1 MDERKRGN
9 DMKPKT
15 IPATNALRALDAAK
29 VKYEAKCY
37 DFEPHGGTEL
47 AAKCLGLDH
56 HATIKTIILE
66 DETKKPFVC
75 LMHGDKEIS
84 TKNLAR
90 ARGSKT
96 VTTCTPETADRHSG
110 YHVGGT
116 SPFGTRK
123 RMTVYVEKTIFDLK
137 EIYINAGHRGIL
149 VVMDPH
155 DIVKVLGDLVVS
167 VNVAI

>member
-1 MDERKRGN
+1 
-9 DMKPKT
+9 MKPTT
-15 IPATNALRALDAAK
+15 IPMTNALRALNAAK
-29 VKYEAKCY
+29 VEYDARCY
-37 DFEPHGGTEL
+37 DYTEHGGTIQ
-47 AAKCLGLDH
+47 AAKELSLDH

-75 LMHGDKEIS
+75 LMHGDREIS

-90 ARGSKT
+90 ARGVKT
-96 VTTCTPETADRHSG
+96 VATCRPEIADRHSG

-123 RMTVYVEKTIFDLK
+123 RMTVYVQKTIYDLP

-149 VVMDPH
+149 VAMKPG
-155 DIVKVLGDLVVS
+155 DIDKVLPGLTVPVD
-167 VNVAI
+167 VAIEG

>member
-1 MDERKRGN
+1 
-9 DMKPKT
+9 MKPTT
-15 IPATNALRALDAAK
+15 IPRTNALRALDAAK
-29 VKYEAKCY
+29 VPYEARCY
-37 DFEPHGGTEL
+37 DYTEHGGTIQ
-47 AAKCLGLDH
+47 AATELGLDH

-84 TKNLAR
+84 VKNLAR
-90 ARGSKT
+90 VRGVKT
-96 VTTCTPETADRHSG
+96 VRTCDPATADRHSG

-123 RMTVYVEKTIFDLK
+123 RMTVYVEKSIYNSP

-149 VVMDPH
+149 VAMKPADL
-155 DIVKVLGDLVVS
+155 DKVLAGLTVPVE
-167 VNVAI
+167 VAI

>member
-1 MDERKRGN
+1 M
-9 DMKPKT
+9 T
-15 IPATNALRALDAAK
+15 QAIRALKAADAEFELK
-29 VKYEAKCY
+29 TY
-37 DFEPHGGTEL
+37 DFTPHGGTAQCAAEL
-47 AAKCLGLDH
+47 GVDH

-75 LMHGDKEIS
+75 LMHGDREIS

-90 ARGSKT
+90 VRGVKT
-96 VTTCTPETADRHSG
+96 VQTCDPETADRHSG

-123 RMTVYVEKTIFDLK
+123 RMTVYVQKTIYDLP

-149 VVMDPH
+149 VAMNPRDL
-155 DIVKVLGDLVVS
+155 DIVLAGLTVPVD
-167 VNVAI
+167 VAIP

>member
-1 MDERKRGN
+1 M
-9 DMKPKT
+9 
-15 IPATNALRALDAAK
+15 TNALRALNAAK
-29 VKYEAKCY
+29 VEYAARCY
-37 DFEPHGGTEL
+37 DYTERGGTIQAATEL
-47 AAKCLGLDH
+47 SLDH

-75 LMHGDKEIS
+75 LMHGDREIS

-90 ARGSKT
+90 ARGVKT
-96 VTTCTPETADRHSG
+96 VATCSPETADRHSG

-123 RMTVYVEKTIFDLK
+123 RMTVYVQKTIYDLP

-149 VVMDPH
+149 VAMKPA
-155 DIVKVLGDLVVS
+155 DIDKALPGLTVPVD
-167 VNVAI
+167 VAIG

>member
-1 MDERKRGN
+1 
-9 DMKPKT
+9 MKPET
-15 IPATNALRALDAAK
+15 IPMTQAIRTLKAAK
-29 VKYEAKCY
+29 ADFELMTY
-37 DFEPHGGTEL
+37 DFELHGGTIQCATEL
-47 AAKCLGLDH
+47 GIDH

-75 LMHGDKEIS
+75 LMHGDCEIS

-90 ARGSKT
+90 ARKCKA
-96 VTTCTPETADRHSG
+96 VATCAPDTADRHSG

-123 RMTVYVEKTIFDLK
+123 RMTVYVQKSIYELP

-149 VVMDPH
+149 VAMDPK
-155 DIVKVLGDLVVS
+155 DLDVVLAGLTVPVDVTQG
-167 VNVAI
+167 

>member
-1 MDERKRGN
+1 
-9 DMKPKT
+9 MKPTT
-15 IPATNALRALDAAK
+15 IPMTNAIRALDAAK
-29 VKYEAKCY
+29 VKYEARTY
-37 DFEPHGGTEL
+37 DYTEHGGTIQ
-47 AAKCLGLDH
+47 AATELGLDH

-75 LMHGDKEIS
+75 LMHGDCEIS

-90 ARGSKT
+90 VRKCKT
-96 VTTCTPETADRHSG
+96 VATCESATADRHSG

-123 RMTVYVEKTIFDLK
+123 RMTVYVQRTIYDLP

-149 VVMDPH
+149 VAMAPR
-155 DIVKVLGDLVVS
+155 DIDVVLPGLTVPVD
-167 VNVAI
+167 VAIQ

>member
-1 MDERKRGN
+1 M
-9 DMKPKT
+9 
-15 IPATNALRALDAAK
+15 TNALRALNAAK
-29 VKYEAKCY
+29 VPYETRCY
-37 DFEPHGGTEL
+37 DYTEHGGTIQ
-47 AAKCLGLDH
+47 AASELGLGH

-75 LMHGDKEIS
+75 LMHGDCEIS

-90 ARGSKT
+90 ARGVKT
-96 VTTCTPETADRHSG
+96 VAPCAPEPADRHSG

-123 RMTVYVEKTIFDLK
+123 RMTVYVQKTIYDLP

-149 VVMDPH
+149 IAMKPA
-155 DIVKVLGDLVVS
+155 DLDRALPGLTVPVD
-167 VNVAI
+167 VAIG

>member
-1 MDERKRGN
+1 
-9 DMKPKT
+9 MKPT
-15 IPATNALRALDAAK
+15 VIPRTQALRALDAAK
-29 VKYEAKCY
+29 VKYVAKCY
-37 DFEPHGGTEL
+37 DFTEHGGTIQ
-47 AAKCLGLDH
+47 AAAELGLDH

-75 LMHGDKEIS
+75 LMHGDCEIS

-90 ARGSKT
+90 ARQCKT
-96 VTTCTPETADRHSG
+96 VQTCEPATADRHSG

-123 RMTVYVEKTIFDLK
+123 RMTVYVQKTIYDLP

-155 DIVKVLGDLVVS
+155 DLDKVLAGLTVPVD
-167 VNVAI
+167 VAIS